1 MGDYAIELMVVLVVL
16 AICFWLAGRL
26 APQSVAR
33 FLVDLQRRN
42 AGLVEKRV
50 RIPGFEIAY
59 WDGGSG
65 EPLVLV
71 HGLGAN
77 KGTFLGVAKILA
89 KRYRTIILDL
99 PGFGD
104 SDKPLDADYGV
115 DADVSYLD
123 QFLVA
128 LDVPKAHFGG
138 NSLGGWIVAAYAARF
153 PEKVDSLWLLAA
165 AGTEDLRT
173 SIATK
178 AYLERHEYL
187 LLVKAPEEIRR
198 VLSLILYRVPPM
210 PYCVLRSMGLRAAAD
225 YDLHRRI
232 FDDLAAGAV
241 AFQIEPRLH
250 AVSAPTLLVWGD
262 SDRVVP
268 PSAQDTYHALLAKS
282 ETILLPNIGHVPQ
295 MEAPRRV
302 AEDYLKFRDKLIA
315 G

>member
-1 MGDYAIELMVVLVVL
+1 MWGIAIDVMVVFVVL
-16 AICFWLAGRL
+16 AVGLWLAGRL
-26 APQSVAR
+26 APQAVAR
-33 FLVDLQRRN
+33 MLIDLQRRS

-77 KGTFLGVAKILA
+77 KSTFLGVAKILA

-104 SDKPLDADYGV
+104 SDKPIDADYGI

-128 LDVPKAHFGG
+128 LNVPKAHFGG
-138 NSLGGWIVAAYAARF
+138 NSLGGWVVAAYAARF
-153 PEKVDSLWLLAA
+153 PEKVGSLWLLAA
-165 AGTEDLRT
+165 AGTEDLRAST
-173 SIATK
+173 ATK

-187 LLVKAPEEIRR
+187 LLVKAPDEIRR
-198 VLSLILYRVPPM
+198 VLSLILHRVPPI

-232 FDDLAAGAV
+232 FDDLVDRAV
-241 AFQIEPRLH
+241 TFQIEPRLP
-250 AVSAPTLLVWGD
+250 AVSAPALLVWGD
-262 SDRVVP
+262 HDRVVP
-268 PSAQDTYHALLAKS
+268 PSAQDTYHALLPKS
-282 ETILLPNIGHVPQ
+282 EAILLPNIGHVPQ